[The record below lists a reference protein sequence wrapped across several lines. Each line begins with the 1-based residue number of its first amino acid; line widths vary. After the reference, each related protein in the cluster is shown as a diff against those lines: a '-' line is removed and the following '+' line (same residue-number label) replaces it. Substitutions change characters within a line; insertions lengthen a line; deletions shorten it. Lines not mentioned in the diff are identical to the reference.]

1 MVNFM
6 CTIMMEILLRGL
18 KYKYY
23 TMSCIKVLINFQ
35 TELRLH
41 HWGTKSY
48 AAHKALGKLYEGLDG
63 LIDSFVESYLGIKDR
78 EELKNI
84 TDLSLNGPFR
94 TNANKVVDSLE
105 EYLMNELPK
114 EISEDQTALLNIRD
128 EMLGLVQQ
136 TKYLLTL
143 S

>member
-1 MVNFM
+1 
-6 CTIMMEILLRGL
+6 
-18 KYKYY
+18 
-23 TMSCIKVLINFQ
+23 MSCIKTLLNFQ

-48 AAHKALGKLYEGLDG
+48 AAHKALGKLYENLDG
-63 LIDSFVESYLGIKDR
+63 LIDSFTEAYLGITGR
-78 EELKNI
+78 EVLKEVNS
-84 TDLSLNGPFR
+84 LELNGPFR
-94 TNANKVVDSLE
+94 TNPVKVVDSLE
-105 EYLMNELPK
+105 EYLMNELPNQVG
-114 EISEDQTALLNIRD
+114 EDQTALLNIRD

>member
-1 MVNFM
+1 MH
-6 CTIMMEILLRGL
+6 CTRTLL
-18 KYKYY
+18 
-23 TMSCIKVLINFQ
+23 NFQ
-35 TELRLH
+35 VELRLH

-63 LIDSFVESYLGIKDR
+63 LIDTFTEAYMGIHGK
-78 EELKNI
+78 EFLKEING
-84 TDLSLNGPFR
+84 LEFNGPFR
-94 TNANKVVDSLE
+94 TNPMQVLNSLE
-105 EYLMNELPK
+105 DYLIKELPK
-114 EISEDQTALLNIRD
+114 DIGGDQTALLNIRD